1 MSDTTERFAQAAAL
15 ARDGRLDDAHAAF
28 TAILNDDPRNEDAR
42 YRVAV
47 VDLMRGKHAD
57 GAARLRECLT
67 ARPENPDILFSLAR
81 ACQALGDYEEAI
93 AHFKTAA
100 RIAPDRPDIMSGL
113 GDALYL
119 SGDMEGSLDPYHRAH
134 KLSPR
139 DPRIPVNMANAFSR
153 LGDHHSALTAAETAA
168 RLAPDAP
175 DVLLMQA
182 NTLRAA
188 QQLDDALAIANRLL
202 RSTPDHLGAIACK
215 AEILDRR
222 GDSEAAASLLVPHLD
237 IDPVP
242 PQLARAFGQV
252 AVNRGQESLPP
263 GKVAALLE
271 RCLAGAGLTRLD
283 RRGLLFLLAN
293 LLQSMGETDAA
304 FDACTRANEAAA
316 QAYDPQETDRR
327 FMAYRQV
334 FNANTVEIL
343 PRAGNSSERPL
354 FIVGLPRSGTTLV
367 EQILDSHPDV
377 AGGGELAA
385 IPLMV
390 ARLGDYP
397 VSLTTIAPAEL
408 DAMAQSYLDGQDSI
422 SADARFVTDKMPV
435 NTEHLGFIS
444 RLFPGARVVHVRR
457 HPLAIGLSCY
467 FQNFRNR
474 NEFTYSLDGFAH
486 YHRHTSA
493 LMDHWKATLD
503 LKLHDIRYE
512 ALVSDPEPVIS
523 ELLEFCGLPWDDACL
538 AFDRNRRFVDTL
550 SYAQV
555 RKPLTREPAERH
567 VKYAEHLRPLA
578 EALADDIAL
587 YEAGA

>member
-1 MSDTTERFAQAAAL
+1 MSDNTERFAQAAAL
-15 ARDGRLDDAHAAF
+15 ARNGRLDDAHAAF
-28 TAILNDDPRNEDAR
+28 CSILNDDPGNEDAR

-47 VDLMRGKHAD
+47 VDLMRGNHD
-57 GAARLRECLT
+57 EGAARLRECLT

-81 ACQALGDYEEAI
+81 ACLAMGEYEESI
-93 AHFKTAA
+93 AHFTTAS
-100 RIAPDRPDIMSGL
+100 RLAPDRADILSGL

-119 SGDMEGSLDPYHRAH
+119 SGDMEASLTPYQRAR
-134 KLSPR
+134 KLSPH

-153 LGDHHSALTAAETAA
+153 LGDHGNALTAAEAAA
-168 RLAPDAP
+168 RMAPDAP
-175 DVLLMQA
+175 EVLLMQA
-182 NTLRAA
+182 NILRAA
-188 QQLDDALAIANRLL
+188 QQLDDALAIADRLL
-202 RSTPDHLGAIACK
+202 RGAPGHLGALACK

-222 GDSEAAASLLVPHLD
+222 GNSETAAALLAPHLD

-252 AVNRGQESLPP
+252 AVNRGQNSLPS
-263 GKVAALLE
+263 GKVAELLE
-271 RCLAGAGLTRLD
+271 RCLANNTLTRLD

-304 FDACTRANEAAA
+304 FSACTRANEAAA
-316 QAYDPQETDRR
+316 LTYDRPSVDRR
-327 FMAYRQV
+327 FKAYRRV
-334 FNANTVEIL
+334 FITSTATAL
-343 PRAGNSSERPL
+343 PRACNDSTRPL

-377 AGGGELAA
+377 AGGGELGA
-385 IPLMV
+385 IPLL
-390 ARLGDYP
+390 ASRLEDYP
-397 VSLTTIAPAEL
+397 EALTSVSPGDL
-408 DAMAQSYLDGQDSI
+408 DSMARSYLDGLDAI
-422 SADARFVTDKMPV
+422 SPDTRYVTDKMPI

-474 NEFTYSLDGFAH
+474 NEFAYALDDFAH

-503 LKLHDIRYE
+503 LPFHDIRYE
-512 ALVSDPEPVIS
+512 ALVANPEPVIS
-523 ELLEFCGLPWDDACL
+523 ALLEFCGLPWDDACL
-538 AFDRNRRFVDTL
+538 AFDRNRRFIDTL

-567 VKYAEHLRPLA
+567 VKYAKHLRPLA
-578 EALADDIAL
+578 DALADDIAA
-587 YEAGA
+587 YEAEA

>member
-47 VDLMRGKHAD
+47 VDLMRGNHAD

-93 AHFKTAA
+93 AHFTTAT
-100 RIAPDRPDIMSGL
+100 RIARDRPDILSGL

-153 LGDHHSALTAAETAA
+153 LGDHNSALTAAETAA

-334 FNANTVEIL
+334 FNASTVDIL

-377 AGGGELAA
+377 DGGGELAA

-503 LKLHDIRYE
+503 LKFHDIRYE
-512 ALVSDPEPVIS
+512 ALVSDPGPVIS

-587 YEAGA
+587 YEARS